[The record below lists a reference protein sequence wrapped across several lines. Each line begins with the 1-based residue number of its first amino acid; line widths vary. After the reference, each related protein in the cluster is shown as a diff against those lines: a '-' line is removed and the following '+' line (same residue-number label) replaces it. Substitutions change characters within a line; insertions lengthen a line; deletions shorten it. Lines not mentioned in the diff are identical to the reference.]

1 VADHVLHS
9 IKAVLMWQTMC
20 FPSNSRNKGAP
31 WQYKHI
37 PQNSKELSIKGM
49 EPHRIPKNSPNQVWN
64 LEEYHGILQIR
75 EWNLVEPAGTPKN
88 IVEGSIFRT
97 QTCI

>member
-1 VADHVLHS
+1 
-9 IKAVLMWQTMC
+9 
-20 FPSNSRNKGAP
+20 
-31 WQYKHI
+31 
-37 PQNSKELSIKGM
+37 M

-64 LEEYHGILQIR
+64 FEEYHGILQIR

-88 IVEGSIFRT
+88 IVEASIFRT